1 MPTRQPCNKF
11 FYFFKLKHN
20 SHFYFAVISQTSGKY
35 ICVCLQVQPQMLAML
50 KQSAELPRKL
60 LCKFSKHKAQTE
72 DQPKLEK
79 KNINGAPKGQ
89 TGKKKKKKKHWRHQV
104 DIYLPINKWTPAQ
117 HPITWILLNRHATNQ
132 GNCLSKILT
141 QKDHKTLRQVD

>member
-1 MPTRQPCNKF
+1 MKNLESSKKSENKSTLDQTCQNGPPLPQPTEGSLLHKCQRDNPVTNF
-11 FYFFKLKHN
+11 FIFFKLKHN

-79 KNINGAPKGQ
+79 KNINGAPKGP
-89 TGKKKKKKKHWRHQV
+89 KKKKKKKH
-104 DIYLPINKWTPAQ
+104 
-117 HPITWILLNRHATNQ
+117 
-132 GNCLSKILT
+132 
-141 QKDHKTLRQVD
+141 